1 MNKYFSLLFLPVIIL
16 SGCQTQPETVQVP
29 QAVFNTNVI
38 TIEHSQLNQY
48 WSLEQIKPVM
58 LNKRPEWLP
67 RGAGKGEYYI
77 TIDSNGNEVSKELIS
92 SQPEGWMTQALVN
105 KMPKQQYEPAASN
118 VKRVPVKVK
127 VDFEV
132 KRMN

>member
-1 MNKYFSLLFLPVIIL
+1 MNKYMSLLFLPAMML
-16 SGCQTQPETVQVP
+16 TACQTQLETVQVP
-29 QAVFNTNVI
+29 QAVFNTKVI
-38 TIEHSQLNQY
+38 TIENSQLNQY
-48 WSLEQIKPVM
+48 WLLEQIKPVM
-58 LNKRPEWLP
+58 LNKRPDQLP

-118 VKRVPVKVK
+118 IKRIPVKVK
-127 VDFEV
+127 MDFEV